1 MSGQPATRQAAG
13 PGPCA
18 ALEHLGVVD
27 LADLRGA
34 LAGRMLAELGAEVV
48 KVEPPGGD
56 PGRLRPPFAGNQVA
70 PDRSL
75 PFLYRNAGKRGA
87 VLDLESARGR
97 ERLDHL
103 CAQADILIENLGPAE
118 QARHHLTPDEV
129 RARHPHLVHVAI
141 SDFGLSGPR
150 AGWRLEPLAAFAA
163 SGALHGSGLSE
174 LPPCWLPGYLAHDCA
189 SIFAVAGAL
198 AAVLDRTRHGTGQT
212 VEVSVQEAAL
222 NGLDPWSIPLGDY
235 ARRFPLFPSSAPRDG
250 DGAYLV
256 LPTRDGHVRAV
267 PGTPRQLAAFARL
280 LWDGPPAAPAA
291 GSERQP
297 PTSRH
302 LTESQPGSGIAG
314 AAGAWLE
321 SLPFQALG
329 LANGAVLGASRL
341 VALPGLTLSLVHG
354 LLGTARLLA
363 GRALRSRSR
372 DEVLETALR
381 LGVPMTPVNTPEE
394 FVAAP
399 QTCARNYFHSSG
411 FPHLG
416 DAPLA
421 SAPWRLS
428 VTPPGLRRPA
438 PAPGEDDVHGF
449 APRRTTAGEH
459 PPGSRAP
466 DETPAA
472 PVLAGM
478 RVINLGVGA
487 VGPELCWLLREFGAE
502 VIKIESRTN
511 LDFMRRLTPELD
523 NPNTA
528 FPFNDD
534 CRGQKSVCLDLRAAR
549 AREIALQLCASADVV
564 VENLRGGVVR
574 NLGLDYPDVRR
585 VQPAVVY
592 VASQGYGRG
601 GPLGEAP
608 AFGPI
613 AAAFAGATW
622 LWNHPDA
629 PYPAGSSLNHPDHIA
644 SKLGA
649 VAVLAALEHRRRT
662 GEGQFIE
669 LAQTET
675 VAYLMGEFYLEA
687 ALTLRPTRQQ
697 GNAVDYACPHG
708 VYPCAGDD
716 RWCAIAV
723 AGDDAWERFRRALGW
738 PHQPGLATLDAR
750 LSARTD
756 LDERVAAWTR
766 ARAPEAAA
774 ATLQSAGV
782 SAMPVQG
789 PDEHRADPHLA
800 ARSALVSIVHPEV
813 GPARHTAN
821 PVRMSRMRTS
831 SPAPAPL
838 LGAHTREVLVQVLG
852 LRAGEVDAL
861 IASGVCR

>member
-1 MSGQPATRQAAG
+1 MNGHSGKRPEAAR
-13 PGPCA
+13 GPCA
-18 ALEHLGVVD
+18 ALEHLRVVD
-27 LADLRGA
+27 LTDLRGA
-34 LAGRMLAELGAEVV
+34 LAGRMLAELGADVV
-48 KVEPPGGD
+48 KIEPPGGD
-56 PGRLRPPFAGNQVA
+56 PGRLRPPFAGNHVA

-87 VLDLESARGR
+87 VVDLESARGR
-97 ERLDHL
+97 ERLEHL

-118 QARHHLTPDEV
+118 QEHRHLTPDEV
-129 RARHPHLVHVAI
+129 RGRHPHLVHVSI

-150 AGWRLEPLAAFAA
+150 AGWRLEPLTAFAA
-163 SGALHGSGLSE
+163 SGALHGSGLPA

-189 SIFAVAGAL
+189 SIFGVAGAL
-198 AAVLDRTRHGTGQT
+198 AAVLDRTRHGAGQT

-222 NGLDPWSIPLGDY
+222 NGLDPWSIPIGDY
-235 ARRFPLFPSSAPRDG
+235 AHRYPLFPSSAPRDG

-280 LWDGPPAAPAA
+280 LWDGPPAAPVA
-291 GSERQP
+291 
-297 PTSRH
+297 
-302 LTESQPGSGIAG
+302 ESQHLPSASTHIAESRPGSGIAG

-381 LGVPMTPVNTPEE
+381 LGVPMAPVNTPEE

-399 QTCARNYFHSSG
+399 QTCARNYFQSSG

-428 VTPPGLRRPA
+428 VTPPCLRRPA
-438 PAPGEDDVHGF
+438 PGPGEDNGTGF
-449 APRRTTAGEH
+449 APRRTTAGEDA
-459 PPGSRAP
+459 PGSRPLA
-466 DETPAA
+466 ETPAA
-472 PVLAGM
+472 PVLTGM

-487 VGPELCWLLREFGAE
+487 VGPELCWLLRELGAE

-523 NPNTA
+523 NPNTS

-534 CRGQKSVCLDLRAAR
+534 CRGQKSICLDLRSAR

-564 VENLRGGVVR
+564 VENHRGGVVR

-585 VQPAVVY
+585 VQPAIVY

-669 LAQTET
+669 VAQTET
-675 VAYLMGEFYLEA
+675 VAYLMGEFYLER
-687 ALTLRPTRQQ
+687 ALTLQPTRQR

-723 AGDDAWERFRRALGW
+723 VGDDTWSAFVARSGGRRSHGSRRSTPVSPPAPTSTSGSPRGRARERPRRPPPSCSPPAS
-738 PHQPGLATLDAR
+738 PPCPCR
-750 LSARTD
+750 ARTSI
-756 LDERVAAWTR
+756 
-766 ARAPEAAA
+766 AP
-774 ATLQSAGV
+774 T
-782 SAMPVQG
+782 
-789 PDEHRADPHLA
+789 
-800 ARSALVSIVHPEV
+800 
-813 GPARHTAN
+813 
-821 PVRMSRMRTS
+821 RTS
-831 SPAPAPL
+831 RR
-838 LGAHTREVLVQVLG
+838 GARWS
-852 LRAGEVDAL
+852 
-861 IASGVCR
+861 ASCTPRSVPHATPRIRCE